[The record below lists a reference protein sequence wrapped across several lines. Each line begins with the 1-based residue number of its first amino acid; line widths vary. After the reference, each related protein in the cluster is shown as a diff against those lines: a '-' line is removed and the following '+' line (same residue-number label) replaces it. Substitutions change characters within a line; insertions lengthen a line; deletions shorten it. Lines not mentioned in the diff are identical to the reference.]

1 MSMSDPIGDMITRM
15 RNAIMRKKASVIS
28 PSSKIRKDILEV
40 MKNEGYIRGFEEYE
54 VRPGIKELKVE
65 LKYRDGESVLQ
76 EIHRVSKPGRRV
88 YSSVENLPKVYNGLG
103 VSVIATSKG
112 VMSDNDARQN
122 NASGEILCKMF

>member
-1 MSMSDPIGDMITRM
+1 MSMSDPIGDMITRI
-15 RNAIMRKKASVIS
+15 RNALMRHKSSVTS
-28 PSSKIRKDILEV
+28 PSSTLRKDVLEV

-54 VRPGIKELKVE
+54 VRPGIKELKIE

-76 EIHRVSKPGRRV
+76 EIYRVSTPGRRV

-103 VSVIATSKG
+103 VSVVSTSKG
-112 VMSDNDARQN
+112 VMSDNDARQL